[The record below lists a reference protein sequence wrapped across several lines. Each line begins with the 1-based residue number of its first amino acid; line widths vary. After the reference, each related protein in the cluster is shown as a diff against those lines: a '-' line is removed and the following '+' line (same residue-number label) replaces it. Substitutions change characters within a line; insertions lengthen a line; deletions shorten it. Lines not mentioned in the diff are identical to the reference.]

1 MLITLTTDFG
11 YTDPF
16 VGIMKGVIA
25 TINPDVRVVDV
36 THGVPQ
42 QNLIAGALVLHHS
55 VDYFPSGTIHV
66 VVVDPGVGTARR
78 PILIECEDMYLIGP
92 DNGVLSL
99 ALETHKA
106 VRTVELS
113 NQTYQLYPTSN
124 TFHGR
129 DIFAPAAAHVSRGV
143 DPGSFGEQVE
153 NLVSLEWPAPVRS
166 EDSMAGQV
174 VYIDGFGNLF
184 TTISG
189 KDLTQDENQEITIAI
204 GNATIHGI
212 ARAYGSAGSRRF
224 VAVVNSWGF
233 LEIAAP
239 NGNAA
244 QILGAQI
251 GDNVQVR
258 WNRHP

>member
-1 MLITLTTDFG
+1 MRITLTTDFG
-11 YTDPF
+11 YIDPF

-25 TINPDVRVVDV
+25 GINPDVQVVDA
-36 THGVPQ
+36 THGVPP
-42 QNLIAGALVLHHS
+42 QNLIAGALVLRHS

-78 PILIECEDMYLIGP
+78 PILIECEHMYLIGP

-153 NLVSLEWPAPVRS
+153 NLV
-166 EDSMAGQV
+166 
-174 VYIDGFGNLF
+174 
-184 TTISG
+184 
-189 KDLTQDENQEITIAI
+189 
-204 GNATIHGI
+204 
-212 ARAYGSAGSRRF
+212 
-224 VAVVNSWGF
+224 
-233 LEIAAP
+233 
-239 NGNAA
+239 
-244 QILGAQI
+244 
-251 GDNVQVR
+251 
-258 WNRHP
+258 